1 MSERYGATQKE
12 WDWAAYHFGA
22 DILPAVG
29 DPDPSIQRSKGLRH
43 LDSLAKTPSMIG
55 ASGAAHGISGWVLHT
70 ATPEQVLRWKQDPA
84 LNVLLNT
91 RNIRAIDIDIDDQ
104 AASDALEAF
113 IVSMLGVKPPVRTR
127 ADSGKR
133 TLLIRLEPNPII
145 RKRVIRV
152 KGRGAIEFLANGQQT
167 AVFGTH
173 PSGARFEVRDANAGI
188 PVVPIETAV
197 ALWDALRNAYDNEA
211 KPLIV
216 ESDAAAE
223 FIIRNGGANQYDHIL
238 RYLDANGWLTGGEA
252 SGVVNVRCPNEAEHT
267 TQSSGSS
274 TSYMP
279 AGLGGKDTG
288 GFKCLHSHC
297 EHINTPSFL
306 QLIGYTAEEAAT
318 AFTPTAVVAPETAP
332 LTVLEESL
340 STAITAPRPDA
351 LGFRRGK
358 KGELVKGF
366 ANLME
371 ILRTDKDAVAVRYD
385 EFTHMLTVSTAGG
398 EHKPVD
404 DDDISAMRELIE
416 RRYELAF
423 SADEMRQAVSAVA
436 KSYRYDSAIEWAL
449 GLKWDGID
457 RLSNFAH
464 TILHCVDSEYHRA
477 AVMYAWIAA
486 AARILHPGVKADMSL
501 VLISPRQGTGKS
513 SFIKAMSPFEDWH
526 TEMGLDENGAD
537 QARIMRGKVV
547 IELPE
552 MKGLSAR
559 DVADIKA
566 FMSRAEEEFVPKY
579 KEFTVTLKRRCIFFG
594 TENRPRFLTDPT
606 GNRRFLPVHVAVGHA
621 FIDWPKM
628 RESLEQYWAQA
639 IHIVR
644 QFNTAHDAVEHYSAA
659 ARSLAGPYVAAATQL
674 DPWHGTISE
683 FIAGQNYDA
692 PISISAI
699 ASALL
704 QGGPS
709 ALDLG
714 KARRIRDTMTTL
726 CLEETGPDVW
736 VKRDTRLF

>member
-1 MSERYGATQKE
+1 MSERYGATPQE
-12 WDWAAYHFGA
+12 WEWAAYHFGA

-29 DPDPSIQRSKGLRH
+29 DPDPSLPRTKGLTH
-43 LDSLAKTPSMIG
+43 LDSLAKTPSVIG
-55 ASGAAHGISGWVLHT
+55 ANGVAHGVSGWVLHT
-70 ATPEQVLRWKQDPA
+70 ATPEQILAWKQDPA

-91 RNIRAIDIDIDDQ
+91 RNIRAIDIDIDDV
-104 AASDALEAF
+104 AAGDALEAY

-127 ADSGKR
+127 GNSGKR
-133 TLLIRLEPNPII
+133 TILIRLDPNPVI

-152 KGRGAIEFLANGQQT
+152 GGKGAIEFLANGQQT

-173 PSGARFEVRDANAGI
+173 PSGARFTLRGADAGI
-188 PVVPIETAV
+188 PTVPIEAV
-197 ALWDALRNAYDNEA
+197 AALWDALRSAYDEMA

-216 ESDAAAE
+216 EADAAAE
-223 FIIRNGGANQYDHIL
+223 FIVRNGGVNRDDPVL
-238 RYLDANGWLTGGEA
+238 RFLDAEGWITGGEA
-252 SGVVNVRCPNEAEHT
+252 SGVVNVRCPNEAQHT
-267 TQSSGSS
+267 TQSGGSS

-297 EHINTPSFL
+297 EHINTPTFL
-306 QLIGYTAEEAAT
+306 QLIGYTTEEAAQAFAVT
-318 AFTPTAVVAPETAP
+318 AVAPPTAQP
-332 LTVLEESL
+332 LTVVEQNLVG
-340 STAITAPRPDA
+340 AIAAPRPDA

-371 ILRTDKDAVAVRYD
+371 ILRTDTDAVAVRYD

-398 EHKPVD
+398 AHKPID

-416 RRYELAF
+416 RRYELTY
-423 SADEMRQAVSAVA
+423 SADEVRQAVSAVA

-449 GLKWDGID
+449 SLEWDGTD
-457 RLSNFAH
+457 RLHDFARD
-464 TILHCVDSEYHRA
+464 ILHCADGEYHRA
-477 AVMYAWIAA
+477 AMMYAWVAA
-486 AARILHPGVKADMSL
+486 AGRILHPGVKADMAP

-526 TEMGLDENGAD
+526 TELGMDEDSAD
-537 QARIMRGKVV
+537 QARVMRGKVI

-559 DVADIKA
+559 DVSDVKA

-579 KEFTVTLKRRCIFFG
+579 KEFAVTLKRRCVFFG
-594 TENRPRFLTDPT
+594 TENRTRFLTDPT
-606 GNRRFLPVHVAVGHA
+606 GNRRFLPLHVAVGHEYV
-621 FIDWPKM
+621 DWPRMKAQ
-628 RESLEQYWAQA
+628 LDQYWAQA
-639 IHIVR
+639 VHIVKS
-644 QFNTAHDAVEHYSAA
+644 FSTVAEAVEHYATRARVLAA
-659 ARSLAGPYVAAATQL
+659 PYVAAATQL
-674 DPWHGTISE
+674 DPWHGAISE
-683 FIAGQNYDA
+683 FVANQNYDT
-692 PISISAI
+692 PISIGAI

-726 CLEETGPDVW
+726 CLEEAGPDVW
-736 VKRDTRLF
+736 VKRDTRVF